1 MAIWAILSCKRA
13 RSNAFQKM
21 RNLNESPKA
30 LRELLSQRILVLD
43 GAMGTMLQQCN
54 LTAEDFG
61 GAALEGC
68 NENLVRT
75 RPDVVLDI
83 HRKYFEAGS
92 DIVETNSF
100 GGAPI
105 VLAEYGLA
113 ADAHFLNRRS
123 AALSRQAADEFS
135 SSSKPPLVARSL
147 VPTTQAITVTGG
159 VTFNELRETYY
170 AQAKGL

>member
-1 MAIWAILSCKRA
+1 MTTPQERLQALTEILD
-13 RSNAFQKM
+13 
-21 RNLNESPKA
+21 
-30 LRELLSQRILVLD
+30 QRVLVLD
-43 GAMGTMLQQCN
+43 GAMGTMLQQRE

-83 HRKYFEAGS
+83 HRAYFAAGS
-92 DIVETNSF
+92 DVVETNSF

-113 ADAHFLNRRS
+113 ADAHFLNKRS
-123 AALSRQAADEFS
+123 AE
-135 SSSKPPLVARSL
+135 
-147 VPTTQAITVTGG
+147 
-159 VTFNELRETYY
+159 
-170 AQAKGL
+170 